1 MVYENFIL
9 ELWYLY
15 YTLTLVLVLWSEKL
29 KNGFISDHLFQTTQD
44 HGGWKEPQGSNKL
57 L

>member
-29 KNGFISDHLFQTTQD
+29 FHLFQTTQD
-44 HGGWKEPQGSNKL
+44 HGG
-57 L
+57 